1 MLFTSLR
8 WAFQPKL
15 LWGTAGTE
23 AVAPT
28 RQLPRHRQP
37 SARRRSCWTCPGD
50 RTAPPPGS
58 ARSPCVG
65 HNRHP
70 VAGQEVQQF
79 HPAGGR
85 HFSPDLHVPPEEGR
99 SSPECRLPR
108 PTRRGK
114 IWSRMQAPARDTVV
128 VVVTSLFSRLV
139 IGLMVMLFGGFSKIN
154 QSSLHRDGI
163 TPSGGRRFP
172 GFLCLERFGG
182 IPHFQID
189 SC

>member
-1 MLFTSLR
+1 MLFTSWR

-28 RQLPRHRQP
+28 RQLPWHRQP
-37 SARRRSCWTCPGD
+37 SARRRSCWTCLGD
-50 RTAPPPGS
+50 RTAPPPPPLGS
-58 ARSPCVG
+58 ARSPRVG
-65 HNRHP
+65 HDRHP
-70 VAGQEVQQF
+70 VGGQEGQQV

-85 HFSPDLHVPPEEGR
+85 HVSPDLHVPQEEGR
-99 SSPECRLPR
+99 SGPECRLPQ

-128 VVVTSLFSRLV
+128 VVVMSLFSWLV

-154 QSSLHRDGI
+154 QSSLHCDGI

-182 IPHFQID
+182 FPHF
-189 SC
+189 